1 MVEDLAMGVQTHLR
15 EVWAKERAGARG
27 KQLIEAAGVTVPP
40 GRKGEIFVPAM
51 AAALLDLETP
61 AVLLPANGATP
72 TGTLGLQ
79 VTGMPVMNRGLSRS
93 VTANQLRSFFFAL
106 VLVFVIM
113 TFLFRSLWSG
123 LLGMAPAS
131 FTLLAIYGFMGV
143 FGVRLDIGTSMLG
156 SMIIGAGVD
165 YAIHMLAAWR
175 APAGGDL
182 VEAAARGADRSGLA
196 VWCNA
201 LMVAAGFFVL
211 TLGQARPLKLVGGLV
226 SAAMLVAAFATYFA
240 IPALARR
247 PFYRRAND
255 AASTE
260 AEAPA
265 EVVDARPPAADHR

>member
-1 MVEDLAMGVQTHLR
+1 MGIQTPLR
-15 EVWAKERAGARG
+15 EVWAKERAGARST
-27 KQLIEAAGVTVPP
+27 QLIQVAGLAVPP
-40 GRKGEIFVPAM
+40 GRAGELFLPAVN
-51 AAALLDLETP
+51 AALLDLDNP
-61 AVLLPANGATP
+61 AVLLPAGGATP

-123 LLGMAPAS
+123 FLGMAPAC
-131 FTLLAIYGFMGV
+131 FTMLAIYGFMGL

-175 APAGGDL
+175 APASGDL
-182 VEAAARGADRSGLA
+182 VEAASRGADRSGLA

-240 IPALARR
+240 IPAIARR
-247 PFYRRAND
+247 PYYRRAND
-255 AASTE
+255 AATAE

-265 EVVDARPPAADHR
+265 EAVESHSAADHR